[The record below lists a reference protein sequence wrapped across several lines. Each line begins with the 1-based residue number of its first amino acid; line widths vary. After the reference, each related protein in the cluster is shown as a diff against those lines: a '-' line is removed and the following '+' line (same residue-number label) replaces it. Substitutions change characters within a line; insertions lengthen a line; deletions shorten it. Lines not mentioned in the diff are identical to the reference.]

1 MAFLGG
7 GDFFSIGTEKKLK
20 MQFTYM
26 DNITILFLIYLS
38 SSFIHAAIIYRMYFG
53 GTDLGT
59 VGCCCSYR
67 IRIEV
72 TVHRG
77 H

>member
-1 MAFLGG
+1 MG
-7 GDFFSIGTEKKLK
+7 
-20 MQFTYM
+20 
-26 DNITILFLIYLS
+26 NITILFLIHLS
-38 SSFIHAAIIYRMYFG
+38 SLFIHAARIYRMYFG

-67 IRIEV
+67 IRTEV
-72 TVHRG
+72 TVHLG